1 MMRNTLLLL
10 SFASLLSFAPL
21 PAAAQPPNLQADLDA
36 MVAAERAFAKLGAEK
51 GFKESFLAFIADDGV
66 MFRPMPIQAKASLK
80 ERPEP
85 PISLI
90 WGPSHA
96 EISRSGEMG
105 WTTGPSEIRVK
116 GNDEV
121 RHGHFVTVWKK
132 QADGSWRWLIDTG
145 IGHDKPASPASELPK
160 TGPVGKVPEAS
171 EASEAG
177 PSALPKVPKVPEV
190 DTAAETQAL
199 LALDRELGQATAK
212 GTSAAYLARLA
223 DDARLMR
230 GGAFPYVGK
239 EAARAGLEKAPASM
253 TSTPEGGGVSAAAD
267 LGYTYGTAE
276 WQGAKVGY
284 LRIWEKQGGT
294 WKLGVDW
301 VDDPPPPP
309 AKP

>member
-1 MMRNTLLLL
+1 MMKKTLALLLLL
-10 SFASLLSFAPL
+10 SL
-21 PAAAQPPNLQADLDA
+21 PAAAQPANLQADLDA

-51 GFKESFLAFIADDGV
+51 GFKESFLAFIADDGI

-105 WTTGPSEIRVK
+105 WTTGPSEIRPK
-116 GNDEV
+116 GSDEV
-121 RHGHFVTVWKK
+121 IYGHFVTVWKK
-132 QADGSWRWLIDTG
+132 QPDGNWRWLIDTG

-160 TGPVGKVPEAS
+160 TGPVGKAPEAGKS
-171 EASEAG
+171 
-177 PSALPKVPKVPEV
+177 PTPKAPQA
-190 DTAAETQAL
+190 DTAAEMQAL

-212 GTSAAYLARLA
+212 GTSAAYLARVA

-239 EAARAGLEKAPASM
+239 EAVRAGLEKAPASM

-294 WKLGVDW
+294 WKLAVDW
-301 VDDPPPPP
+301 VDDPPPVPSSKPP